1 MPWSVPPTASLVHP
15 LGWPDPS
22 WLREEGAGKQSSL
35 CWFPKYL
42 REPRG
47 GPGVSQAA
55 KPTGTVRF
63 HAAAWPPAVTTP
75 VWGTSNRGPRAPG
88 PKTAPHLHPRFCPV
102 ALSTEHTRLAN
113 PNLKPPSRWRGRVQ
127 LVSLLGSLGLPV
139 TSPEC
144 RGAPGRGG
152 WALGLH
158 LMLAHPLLGAGM
170 GAPPPTPS
178 SLHQP
183 GLGAT
188 VTSPESTTWTRC
200 ALHACCLSPSTR
212 PPVRGSVPD
221 SCD

>member
-1 MPWSVPPTASLVHP
+1 M
-15 LGWPDPS
+15 
-22 WLREEGAGKQSSL
+22 
-35 CWFPKYL
+35 
-42 REPRG
+42 
-47 GPGVSQAA
+47 SQAA

-170 GAPPPTPS
+170 GAPPPNPVISAPAWSRGHSDVSRIHNLDQMRPACVLLEPIHQAPS
-178 SLHQP
+178 AWIS
-183 GLGAT
+183 A
-188 VTSPESTTWTRC
+188 
-200 ALHACCLSPSTR
+200 
-212 PPVRGSVPD
+212 
-221 SCD
+221 